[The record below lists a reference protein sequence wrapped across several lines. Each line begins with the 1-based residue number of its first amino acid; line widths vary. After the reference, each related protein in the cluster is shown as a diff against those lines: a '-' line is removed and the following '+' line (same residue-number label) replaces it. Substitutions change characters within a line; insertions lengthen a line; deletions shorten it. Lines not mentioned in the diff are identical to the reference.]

1 MSSSKVN
8 FPLSP
13 NLRLARRGSATPVE
27 CTEKKSPL
35 RRGSWSPNL
44 RLLRRS
50 SDSNAVKDSQ
60 SLVRTSV
67 FLRPSFVPFC
77 FVTNARALSMETF
90 YFGFVCLSCCN
101 RNFCFFSFFF
111 LKRNSQVTTQFSPT
125 LQRCHSGC
133 VSCLQRVC
141 FIFRMNFTLTKFFY
155 CSMDESSSCTTA
167 ATSVQI
173 WVSISLC
180 SM

>member
-77 FVTNARALSMETF
+77 FVTNARALSMETY
-90 YFGFVCLSCCN
+90 YFGFVCLSY
-101 RNFCFFSFFF
+101 FCFFFFFFF
-111 LKRNSQVTTQFSPT
+111 LKAKLASYNPVFTNSST
-125 LQRCHSGC
+125 
-133 VSCLQRVC
+133 VSFGMC
-141 FIFRMNFTLTKFFY
+141 FVSSESLFYFPYEFHADKIFLLFNGRK
-155 CSMDESSSCTTA
+155 
-167 ATSVQI
+167 
-173 WVSISLC
+173 
-180 SM
+180 

>member
-67 FLRPSFVPFC
+67 FIRPSFVPFC
-77 FVTNARALSMETF
+77 FVTNARALSMETLLF
-90 YFGFVCLSCCN
+90 WLCLFKLLQSQ
-101 RNFCFFSFFF
+101 FLFLFFSFLKAKLASYNPVFTNSSTVSFGMCFVSSESLFYFPFEFHADKIF
-111 LKRNSQVTTQFSPT
+111 LLFNGRK
-125 LQRCHSGC
+125 
-133 VSCLQRVC
+133 
-141 FIFRMNFTLTKFFY
+141 
-155 CSMDESSSCTTA
+155 
-167 ATSVQI
+167 
-173 WVSISLC
+173 
-180 SM
+180 